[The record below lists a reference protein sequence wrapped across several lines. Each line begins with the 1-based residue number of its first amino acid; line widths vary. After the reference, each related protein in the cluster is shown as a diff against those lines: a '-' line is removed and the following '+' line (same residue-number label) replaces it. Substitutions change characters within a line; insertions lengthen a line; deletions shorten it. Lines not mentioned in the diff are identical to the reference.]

1 MLPPGLDYTD
11 LPPNMY
17 RQLGKF
23 VLTAKEQ
30 GVIKKDKAL
39 SQIFRQKQL
48 RGGRFEK
55 GMYADLTSEGWD
67 NPEEIRAA
75 YKPLGEDNERVIDG
89 VINITSSCP
98 TDIQRQVEDVIER
111 FEDEGVVKIIM
122 MRHGNVRPGEHTGK
136 EQ

>member
-1 MLPPGLDYTD
+1 
-11 LPPNMY
+11 MY
-17 RQLGKF
+17 PQLGKF

-30 GVIKKDKAL
+30 GIIKKDKAL

-67 NPEEIRAA
+67 NPEEIRTE
-75 YKPLGEDNERVIDG
+75 YKPWGEQNERVIDG
-89 VINITSSCP
+89 VLIVTSSCP
-98 TDIQRQVEDVIER
+98 TDIQKQVEDVAER
-111 FEDEGVVKIIM
+111 FEDEGVVRMIM
-122 MRHGNVRPGEHTGK
+122 TRYGNVRPDEHTGK